1 MQLSTI
7 TRPFH
12 WFPSEICHHLSL
24 HPTQRYDLA
33 EGLGAGLRQRNGPQ
47 ILSKW
52 RWMGLHVQSSRQAVP
67 DKWVFTRTLDL
78 SRSQPKKQSHTLHV
92 CEY

>member
-1 MQLSTI
+1 MYKNEADSPENRL
-7 TRPFH
+7 FH
-12 WFPSEICHHLSL
+12 RINLLFSCT
-24 HPTQRYDLA
+24 HPHCAHGSCLC
-33 EGLGAGLRQRNGPQ
+33 QRNGQQ
-47 ILSKW
+47 IQRKW